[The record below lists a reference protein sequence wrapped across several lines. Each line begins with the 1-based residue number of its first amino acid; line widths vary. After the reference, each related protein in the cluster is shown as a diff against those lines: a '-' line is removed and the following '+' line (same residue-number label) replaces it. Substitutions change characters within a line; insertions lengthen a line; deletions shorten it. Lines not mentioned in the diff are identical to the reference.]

1 MSEKTEFADV
11 EIRIQSRQD
20 EGYPIELTVNHQQEF
35 IGGHLSPDLLD
46 WIPSVSP
53 TVDGEKLFE
62 QLMQDDR
69 VKQAWAQIRGQAPK
83 RRIRLRIDADA
94 PELHAIPWELLR
106 DGQATPPEAITA
118 DSRLP
123 FSRYLAGQWEVLQP
137 LEERPIKILALL
149 ANPRNLDDYKLQ
161 QIEIETEKE
170 IIESAFLDFTM
181 GQVEITYL
189 EPPINLSTLE
199 QALRNN
205 NYHMLHIVSHG
216 AYSQRRQEAV
226 LYWADS
232 NNRVKLVRDS
242 AMADMLARLEQ
253 KPHLVFFST
262 CQSASRSPA
271 EAFQGFAPLL
281 INAGVPA
288 VIAMQDLVPVKTARQ
303 FSRVFYQQLFRH
315 GQVDLASNEARSAV
329 MTEELSGG
337 SIPVLF
343 SRLTDNQ
350 LLGQADPNSL
360 AVIEHEPYEPE
371 TILIPEGS
379 FLMGHDPA
387 EGIPDHETPQHELH
401 LPSYRIGKYPV
412 TNAQY
417 AEFFKVKENR
427 ATKISKKWLDRAELE
442 EHPVRGVSWFDAE
455 AYCKW
460 LTGVT
465 GRPYRLPTEAEW
477 EKAARGTEGL
487 TYPWGNDWDSKNC
500 NNASQHKRRKR
511 TTLHFRTDSRRQQEE
526 KKRGKKREEK
536 EPSTTPVSLY
546 ETGQSPYGCFDMV
559 GNVWEWTR
567 SQGGEVRK
575 NEFPYP
581 YQIGDERENYDFSNT
596 RLLRVLRGRSY
607 EDSPADIRTT
617 ARFKEAPNTT
627 QYNRGFRVVLDIN
640 TKNNRG

>member
-199 QALRNN
+199 QALHNN

-216 AYSQRRQEAV
+216 AFSERRQKAV

-303 FSRVFYQQLFRH
+303 FSRVFYQQLFKH

-329 MTEELSGG
+329 LTEELPGG

-343 SRLTDNQ
+343 SRLADNQ

-371 TILIPEGS
+371 TILIQEGS

-387 EGIPDHETPQHELH
+387 EVIPDHETPQHELH

-417 AEFFKVKENR
+417 AEFVKQAKYQKPSSWGLSSTPPR
-427 ATKISKKWLDRAELE
+427 GLE
-442 EHPVRGVSWFDAE
+442 DHPVVRVSWFDAE

-511 TTLHFRTDSRRQQEE
+511 TTLRLSVTNSHKRR
-526 KKRGKKREEK
+526 KKSS
-536 EPSTTPVSLY
+536 PSTTPVSQY
-546 ETGQSPYGCFDMV
+546 EAGQTPYGCFDMV

-567 SQGGEVRK
+567 SQWGEPLD
-575 NEFPYP
+575 NDFPYP
-581 YQIGDERENYDFSNT
+581 YQIGDTRENYEFSNT
-596 RLLRVLRGRSY
+596 RLHRILRGGSY
-607 EDSPADIRTT
+607 ENNPLDIRTSV
-617 ARFKEAPNTT
+617 RFKYAPNSS
-627 QYNRGFRVVLDIN
+627 QDDWGFRVVLDIN
-640 TKNNRG
+640 AKNNRG